1 MKLNK
6 AYEVLELSNNI
17 SYDEKII
24 KKRYHSLCLKY
35 HPDKNN
41 NDEEYKKK
49 FQEINEAYQL
59 LCKKDG
65 KSNYTYE
72 NHLYSVLDG
81 ILPSY
86 LQNEQIYITIKNILL
101 TCEKLTFLK
110 LQLLDVNT
118 LEQIYKFLYINKNM
132 LYINETIFEK
142 IKEIIQNKR
151 KDDECIILLPTL
163 NDLFL
168 NNIYKLEYEN
178 ETYLIPLWHKKLVY
192 EHNQNELYVKCQTPQ
207 DESIYIDEYNNLY
220 LDIEFDLEN
229 IWGKDVIEF
238 KIYGNEYYI
247 STNKLIFTE
256 QQKYTLYNQG
266 ITKPNKQHIYDI
278 SVKSDI
284 HLNIH
289 INKNS
294 INL

>member
-24 KKRYHSLCLKY
+24 KKKYHSLCLKY

-41 NDEEYKKK
+41 NDENYKKK

-59 LCKKDG
+59 LCNKDEN
-65 KSNYTYE
+65 SNYTYE

-81 ILPSY
+81 ILPAY
-86 LQNEQIYITIKNILL
+86 LQNEQIYKTIKNILL

-142 IKEIIQNKR
+142 IKEIIQHKR
-151 KDDECIILLPTL
+151 KNDECIILVPSLE
-163 NDLFL
+163 DLFL

-192 EHNQNELYVKCQTPQ
+192 EHNQNELYVKCQTP
-207 DESIYIDEYNNLY
+207 EHETIYIDENNNLY
-220 LDIEFDLEN
+220 LDVHFNLVD
-229 IWGKDVIEF
+229 IWGKNILEF
-238 KIYGNEYYI
+238 EISNHKFYI
-247 STNKLIFTE
+247 PCNKLNFVE
-256 QQKYTLYNQG
+256 KQQYVLYNEG
-266 ITKPNKQHIYDI
+266 LTKPNKKNIYDI

-284 HLNIH
+284 HLNIY
-289 INKNS
+289 IKN
-294 INL
+294 

>member
-24 KKRYHSLCLKY
+24 KKKYHSLCLKY

-41 NDEEYKKK
+41 NDEECKTK

-59 LCKKDG
+59 LSNKDI
-65 KSNYTYE
+65 KAKYTYE

-81 ILPSY
+81 ILPAY
-86 LQNEQIYITIKNILL
+86 LQNEQIYKTIKNIIL

-118 LEQIYKFLYINKNM
+118 LEQIHKFLYINKDI
-132 LYINETIFEK
+132 LYINETILKK
-142 IKEIIQNKR
+142 IKEIIQDKR
-151 KDDECIILLPTL
+151 KNDECIILLPSL
-163 NDLFL
+163 EDLFL
-168 NNIYKLEYEN
+168 NNIYRLQYEN

-192 EHNQNELYVKCQTPQ
+192 EHNQNELYIKCQTPQ
-207 DESIYIDEYNNLY
+207 DESIYIDEQNNLY
-220 LDIEFDLEN
+220 LDIEFELEN
-229 IWGKDVIEF
+229 IWGKDIIDF
-238 KIYGNEYYI
+238 KICGHEFYI
-247 STNKLIFTE
+247 SSKKLYFSE
-256 QQKYTLYNQG
+256 YQKHTLYNQG
-266 ITKPNKQHIYDI
+266 ITKPNKQNIYDV

-289 INKNS
+289 IKK
-294 INL
+294 

>member
-1 MKLNK
+1 MKLNQ
-6 AYEVLELSNNI
+6 AYEILELSTNI

-24 KKRYHSLCLKY
+24 KKKYHSLCLKY

-41 NDEEYKKK
+41 NDEEYKTK

-59 LCKKDG
+59 LCRKDS

-81 ILPSY
+81 ILPAY
-86 LQNEQIYITIKNILL
+86 LQHEQIYITIKNILL

-207 DESIYIDEYNNLY
+207 DGSIYLDEYNNIY
-220 LDIEFDLEN
+220 IDIEFDLEN

-247 STNKLIFTE
+247 PSNKLIFTE
-256 QQKYTLYNQG
+256 HQNCILYNQG
-266 ITKPNKQHIYDI
+266 ITKPNKQNIYDV

-289 INKNS
+289 INKKS